1 MRIKQTL
8 AAFLT
13 LASVLSCAACGSQS
27 SSSTR
32 TSSTSSDSDSYAKW
46 LDDRLGDNVGK
57 VTIGVGNDAK
67 YGIDM
72 SDFEDD
78 GYIIRNI
85 GTETLIFGKTDSG
98 LDRAVRKYAKN
109 VEAGTAIENVTF
121 HEGTRIEKLT
131 LFGTFAFKTDN
142 DDLFEFSLESVK
154 ASPLSLGYVTYDL
167 HASDKNENNVMTEYE
182 RNFSE
187 QGIPIKYLEAIKE

>member
-121 HEGTRIEKLT
+121 HEGTQSSRFSGPIFRSSRSLYRK
-131 LFGTFAFKTDN
+131 KT
-142 DDLFEFSLESVK
+142 
-154 ASPLSLGYVTYDL
+154 TR
-167 HASDKNENNVMTEYE
+167 T
-182 RNFSE
+182 
-187 QGIPIKYLEAIKE
+187 